1 MRRIGGKAAVLLAVV
16 LGLAAAYL
24 VFSFLNHAQQ
34 QAQAAAKPVPTV
46 AVLTA
51 AQNIPSRTAITPAM
65 VRLLQVPAT
74 VKLPSALTDPSAAV
88 GKVAKTPM
96 STGEQVLT
104 DKLFATRNDSG
115 LSFIVP
121 PGKRAVAVGVSEQLG
136 SGGLI
141 VPGDRVDVLVL
152 FDLTATASASPSASP
167 SPSPP
172 ASGSPAT
179 SPQGP
184 SAAAEYVLQNIE
196 VLAVAQQLEG
206 DIPAQSSTQKVAGT
220 VAPNQN
226 QQAQA
231 QPVNPNPAARTVTL
245 AVNPDEA
252 ERLILAEDK
261 GHLRL
266 VVRAHGDAA
275 TFQTQTNTF
284 GNVHG
289 AATFS
294 TDPRSL

>member
-1 MRRIGGKAAVLLAVV
+1 
-16 LGLAAAYL
+16 
-24 VFSFLNHAQQ
+24 
-34 QAQAAAKPVPTV
+34 
-46 AVLTA
+46 
-51 AQNIPSRTAITPAM
+51 M

-96 STGEQVLT
+96 SAGEQVLT

-179 SPQGP
+179 
-184 SAAAEYVLQNIE
+184 
-196 VLAVAQQLEG
+196 
-206 DIPAQSSTQKVAGT
+206 IPAQSSTQKVAGM